1 LSLKRWAIGFTISV
15 RAQPVEAPFFFL
27 TGKKDPS
34 RGSGQTARGRPQRA
48 LARGGRLA
56 LFALLVGG
64 CAPVPTPPSAA
75 APASPIRVPE
85 SPRPFDFGLLG
96 AMTQGGLLIGTAP
109 RETASLTLDG
119 KPVDLAADYHFLI
132 GFGRDAGPASLLEAR
147 LKDGSIV
154 RQPIR
159 IAPRSWDI
167 QSLPTLP
174 RGTTPSP
181 EFLRRRAAETARIN
195 AARAIRSGSEGWR
208 QRFVWP
214 VTGRISGVFGSQR
227 IYAGEPGAP
236 HGGVDVARPAG
247 TPIVAPADGVV
258 ILAAEAPFT
267 LEGNLL
273 MIDHGMGLNSAML
286 HLSRIDVRAGDQVKR
301 GQLIGAIG
309 ATGRATGP
317 HLHWG
322 MKWREE
328 RIDPQLLAGPMP
340 QQAER

>member
-1 LSLKRWAIGFTISV
+1 MSPGRGVRLS
-15 RAQPVEAPFFFL
+15 
-27 TGKKDPS
+27 
-34 RGSGQTARGRPQRA
+34 
-48 LARGGRLA
+48 
-56 LFALLVGG
+56 LFALIAGS
-64 CAPVPTPPSAA
+64 CAPIPAPTRGVA
-75 APASPIRVPE
+75 APTAPAPQ

-96 AMTQGGLLIGTAP
+96 AMSQGGLLIGTAP
-109 RETASLTLDG
+109 RETVSLTLDG
-119 KPVDLAADYHFLI
+119 KPVELADDYHFLI
-132 GFGRDAGPASLLEAR
+132 AFGRDADPASLLEAK

-159 IAPRSWDI
+159 VAPRSWDI
-167 QSLPTLP
+167 QSLPTLR
-174 RGTTPSP
+174 RGTKPSP
-181 EFLRRRAAETARIN
+181 EFLRRRAAELARIN

-236 HGGVDVARPAG
+236 HGGVDVAGPSG

-258 ILAAEAPFT
+258 ILAAPSPFT

-286 HLSRIDVRAGDQVKR
+286 HLSRIDVREGDRVRR

-309 ATGRATGP
+309 ASGRATGP

-322 MKWREE
+322 MKWRDE

-340 QQAER
+340 Q